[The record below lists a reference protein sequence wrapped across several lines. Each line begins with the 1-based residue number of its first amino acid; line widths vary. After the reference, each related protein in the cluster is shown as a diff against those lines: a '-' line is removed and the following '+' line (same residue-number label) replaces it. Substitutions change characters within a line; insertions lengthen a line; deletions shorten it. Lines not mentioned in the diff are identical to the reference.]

1 MDSLK
6 NRVLPINTII
16 AVYLLLTVEGWGVNV
31 LTLEVLFH
39 FKLALFEDNFHTCCS
54 KYVKLGKD

>member
-16 AVYLLLTVEGWGVNV
+16 AVYFV

-54 KYVKLGKD
+54 KYVELGKD